1 MTPPL
6 LRIEKLCCSFGRR
19 RVLDDLDLEL
29 HPGEAVLL
37 AGRNG
42 AGKSTLLRCLAG
54 VLLPD
59 GGRIVL
65 APDVSRRQLGFISDR
80 LSLLEEFTL
89 ARAVAFHTAV
99 YATPA
104 FDDRLLRQLDLAL
117 DTPIKQL
124 SAGQRAIFH
133 LSLVLAQSPRLLLVD
148 EILHLMDPFTRE
160 LFIEALIGVL
170 AGGQTTLLLVGQT
183 FGEIER
189 IPERLLILDG
199 GKFALDTGCEEF
211 RKRTRKVVVADPPI
225 ADWPLLFRHDTG
237 LYKEYFIHPWDPQL
251 PALPGAEF
259 QDVSLAEAIKAYIGG
274 HYGKN

>member
-6 LRIEKLCCSFGRR
+6 LRIEKLCCNFGCR
-19 RVLDDLDLEL
+19 RVLDGLDLEL

-89 ARAVAFHTAV
+89 ARAVAFHAGI
-99 YATPA
+99 YAMPA
-104 FDDRLLRQLDLAL
+104 FDDQLLRRLDLPM
-117 DTPIKQL
+117 DTPIKRL

-199 GKFALDTGCEEF
+199 GRIAVDSECEGF
-211 RKRTRKVVVADPPI
+211 RSRTRKIVVAEPPV
-225 ADWPLLFRHDTG
+225 ADWPLLYCHDTG
-237 LYKEYFIHPWDPQL
+237 RFKEYFIHPWDPQL
-251 PALPGAEF
+251 QALPGAEF

-274 HYGKN
+274 RYGKN